1 MLSTLVTLHM
11 HSQLTVVREITW
23 EDMQNADH
31 RQLLT
36 CKNGIVAI
44 LIGLEELSVR
54 SGESF

>member
-1 MLSTLVTLHM
+1 M

-31 RQLLT
+31 SQLLT
-36 CKNGIVAI
+36 CKNGIVVI